1 MSNTNTHQQY
11 VSLDTVINLYLDRS
25 EQSVHKYFKCW
36 QLAFSGMEEMGL
48 DFFYQIKSVKL
59 PVQSN
64 LTVSIP
70 DDYLNY
76 SKVGV
81 LNSIGEIIPMGYNN
95 KLTTYAD
102 LLPNREQQTQDDTI
116 VDLVQFNTPIW
127 YNYWNNGAMSPLYGV
142 PSGGPFVGS
151 FKVDNH
157 NGVILLNENFGYEY
171 IMLEYVATPKQGED
185 YYIPIQFKTA
195 LMWYIAYND
204 IAMMPSSRKGA
215 LGDKEQRRRQYHNE
229 RRLANARYRP
239 VDLNDAYEWMMKT
252 NRLTIKI

>member
-1 MSNTNTHQQY
+1 MSNTHQQY

-25 EQSVHKYFKCW
+25 EQSIHKYYKCW

-59 PVQSN
+59 PVNAN
-64 LTVSIP
+64 LTVSLP

-81 LNSIGEIIPMGYNN
+81 LNSQGEIIPMGYNN
-95 KLTTYAD
+95 KLTTFAD
-102 LLPNREQQTQDDTI
+102 LQPNRLQQTQDNTI
-116 VDLVQFNTPIW
+116 TDILQFNTPIW
-127 YNYWNNGAMSPLYGV
+127 YNYWNNGAFSTLYGL
-142 PSGGPFVGS
+142 PSGAPFVGS

-157 NGVILLNENFGYEY
+157 NGVILLNENYGYEY
-171 IMLEYVATPKQGED
+171 VMLEYVASPKQGEE

-204 IAMMPSSRKGA
+204 IAMLPNTRKGT
-215 LGDKEQRRRQYHNE
+215 LGDKEQRKRAYHNE
-229 RRLANARYRP
+229 RRVANARYRP
-239 VDLNDAYEWMMKT
+239 VDLQSAHQWSMEQQ
-252 NRLTIKI
+252 RLTVKI

>member
-1 MSNTNTHQQY
+1 MSNTHQQY

-25 EQSVHKYFKCW
+25 EQSIHKYYKCW

-59 PVQSN
+59 PVLAN
-64 LTVSIP
+64 LTVPLP

-81 LNSIGEIIPMGYNN
+81 LNSQGEIIPMGYNN
-95 KLTTYAD
+95 NLTTFAD
-102 LLPNREQQTQDDTI
+102 LQPNRLSQTQDSTI
-116 VDLVQFNTPIW
+116 LDIIQFNTPIW
-127 YNYWNNGAMSPLYGV
+127 YNYWNNGAFSTLYGL
-142 PSGGPFVGS
+142 PSGSPFVGS
-151 FKVDNH
+151 FKIDNH
-157 NGVILLNENFGYEY
+157 NGVLLLSENFGYEY
-171 IMLEYVATPKQGED
+171 VMLEYVASPKQGEE

-195 LMWYIAYND
+195 LMWYIAYNE
-204 IAMMPSSRKGA
+204 IAMLPNSRKGT

-239 VDLNDAYEWMMKT
+239 VDLQSAYQWNMESQ
-252 NRLTIKI
+252 RLTVKL

>member
-1 MSNTNTHQQY
+1 MSNTHQQY

-25 EQSVHKYFKCW
+25 EQSIHKYYKCW

-59 PVQSN
+59 PVNAN
-64 LTVSIP
+64 LTVSLP

-81 LNSIGEIIPMGYNN
+81 LNSQGEIIPMGYNN
-95 KLTTYAD
+95 KLTTFAD
-102 LLPNREQQTQDDTI
+102 LQPDRLTVTQDNTI
-116 VDLVQFNTPIW
+116 TDLIQFNTPIW
-127 YNYWNNGAMSPLYGV
+127 YNYWNNGAFSSLYGL
-142 PSGGPFVGS
+142 PSGSPFIGS

-157 NGVILLNENFGYEY
+157 NGVILLSENFGYEY
-171 IMLEYVATPKQGED
+171 IMLEYVASPKQGEE

-204 IAMMPSSRKGA
+204 IAMLPNTRKGT
-215 LGDKEQRRRQYHNE
+215 LGDKEQRKRAYHNE
-229 RRLANARYRP
+229 RRVANARYRP
-239 VDLNDAYEWMMKT
+239 VDLHDAHQWSMEQQ
-252 NRLTIKI
+252 RLTVKL

>member
-1 MSNTNTHQQY
+1 MSNTHQQY

-36 QLAFSGMEEMGL
+36 QLAFSGMEELGL

-59 PVQSN
+59 PVNAN
-64 LTVSIP
+64 LTVSLP

-81 LNSIGEIIPMGYNN
+81 LNSQGEIIPMGYNN
-95 KLTTYAD
+95 KLTTFAD
-102 LLPNREQQTQDDTI
+102 LQPDRLAKTQDNTI
-116 VDLVQFNTPIW
+116 TDLIQFNTPIW
-127 YNYWNNGAMSPLYGV
+127 YNYWNNGAFSSLYGL
-142 PSGGPFVGS
+142 PSGSPFIGS

-157 NGVILLNENFGYEY
+157 NGVILLSENFGYEY
-171 IMLEYVATPKQGED
+171 IMLEYVASPKQGEE

-204 IAMMPSSRKGA
+204 IAMLPNTRKGT
-215 LGDKEQRRRQYHNE
+215 LGDKEQRKRAYHNE
-229 RRLANARYRP
+229 RRVANARYRP
-239 VDLNDAYEWMMKT
+239 VDLQSAHQWSMEQQ
-252 NRLTIKI
+252 RLTVKL

>member
-1 MSNTNTHQQY
+1 MSNTHQQY

-25 EQSVHKYFKCW
+25 EQSIHKYYKCW

-59 PVQSN
+59 PVNAN
-64 LTVSIP
+64 LTVSLP

-81 LNSIGEIIPMGYNN
+81 LNSQGEIIPMGYNN
-95 KLTTYAD
+95 KLTTFAD
-102 LLPNREQQTQDDTI
+102 LQPNRLQQTQDNTI
-116 VDLVQFNTPIW
+116 TDILQFNTPIW
-127 YNYWNNGAMSPLYGV
+127 YNYWNNGAFSTLYGL
-142 PSGGPFVGS
+142 PSGAPFVGS

-157 NGVILLNENFGYEY
+157 NGVILLNENYGYEY
-171 IMLEYVATPKQGED
+171 VMLEYVASPKQGEE

-204 IAMMPSSRKGA
+204 IAMLPNTRKGT
-215 LGDKEQRRRQYHNE
+215 LGDKEQRKRAYHNE
-229 RRLANARYRP
+229 RRVANARYRP
-239 VDLNDAYEWMMKT
+239 VDLQSAHQWSMEQQ
-252 NRLTIKI
+252 RLTVKM